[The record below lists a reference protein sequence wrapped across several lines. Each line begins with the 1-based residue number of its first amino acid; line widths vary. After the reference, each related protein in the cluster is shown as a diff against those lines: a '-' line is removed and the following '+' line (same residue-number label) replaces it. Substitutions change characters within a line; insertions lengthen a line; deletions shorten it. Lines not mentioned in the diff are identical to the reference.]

1 MKVTNEVFTVA
12 HSRNAIGAYSFKI
25 QSNTNPNQ
33 ALSMSEECFG
43 DLVEMLVS
51 FADDCGLTQSNTANL
66 SKIIQQYLRKFTPA
80 EAMGEGV
87 ELRTTDR
94 IISDLADIADFE
106 PNEIAS
112 ILLRAGY
119 ITDYADDGTH
129 GWLMRKVKMLK

>member
-12 HSRNAIGAYSFKI
+12 RSRNAIGAYSFEI

-43 DLVEMLVS
+43 DLVEMLTS
-51 FADDCGLTQSNTANL
+51 FADDCGLTADL